1 MLRFSIRDL
10 LWLTLVVAVF
20 AKGWGD
26 HQLLEGQYKD
36 QLRVQDER
44 YELHDDVYR
53 SMLERQVK
61 HVKELQASRTVRAA
75 QRDFRALGPRAAR
88 PERREHRSSV
98 RLPS

>member
-1 MLRFSIRDL
+1 MFRFSIRDL

-53 SMLERQVK
+53 SMLEMQAK
-61 HVKELQASRTVRAA
+61 HVKELQASRTIRA
-75 QRDFRALGPRAAR
+75 QRDYRALGPRATR
-88 PERREHRSSV
+88 SDRREHRGSAG
-98 RLPS
+98 LPS

>member
-1 MLRFSIRDL
+1 MFRFSIRDL
-10 LWLTLVVAVF
+10 LWLTLVVAIF

-53 SMLERQVK
+53 SMLETQVK
-61 HVKELQASRTVRAA
+61 HVKELQASRTVRT
-75 QRDFRALGPRAAR
+75 QREYRAPGPRATR
-88 PERREHRSSV
+88 PERREHRGSV